1 MFWRVP
7 DTGQKSQSISF
18 NFLLCVSPIM
28 YTWDLTRQHVNWRC
42 ENENVWINLGEHLR
56 VKRMSHEMPDEP
68 TFK

>member
-18 NFLLCVSPIM
+18 NFLLWVSPIM

-56 VKRMSHEMPDEP
+56 VKRMSHEVPDEP